1 MSQRQNRLRFIC
13 WHSGPRGRQ
22 YGIPTV
28 LERAGMLERFY
39 TDFCISATSAR
50 LLRKLVASRWRLRA
64 LDDVLNRALPPALP
78 RQRVNVFPP
87 NRLLRRNAG
96 NPDAYLLDRVA
107 KDRFRGANAIYC
119 INNAALELARKAKL
133 EGLVVVVD
141 QVLTP
146 DVGLILLE
154 ERARFEGIE
163 SQDSDELVFGGI
175 ERDKALWAVAD
186 LVLAP
191 APYTRDAIVRLGG
204 DPSKVR
210 VVPYGV
216 DDEWLNAAPSP
227 EPGRILFVGS
237 VGLRKGTHYLA
248 HAARVL
254 KARGVRCEII
264 VVGPYDPN
272 AISRPEFQ
280 GPTYLGRIPRS
291 RVREE
296 FLRADVF
303 VHPSLAEGCAV
314 ATLEALA
321 CGLPMVVTPNAGSVV
336 RDSTDGFVV
345 PASDAATLAE
355 KLEVIVSDRG
365 LRTRMSSSAKER
377 ARDHTWDAYER
388 RLIEVLEE
396 LPVPVLGE
404 PSASAQLRNS

>member
-13 WHSGPRGRQ
+13 WHIGPRGRQ
-22 YGIPTV
+22 YGIPMV

-39 TDFCISATSAR
+39 TDFCISANSAR
-50 LLRKLVASRWRLRA
+50 LLRRLVASRWRLRVF
-64 LDDVLNRALPPALP
+64 DDVLNRALPPALP
-78 RQRVNVFPP
+78 RHRVNTFPP
-87 NRLLRRNAG
+87 NRLWRHKARKPG
-96 NPDAYLLDRVA
+96 AYLLDRVA

-119 INNAALELARKAKL
+119 INNAELELARKAKL
-133 EGLVVVVD
+133 DGLVVVVD

-146 DVGLILLE
+146 DVGLILRE
-154 ERARFEGIE
+154 ERARFAGIE
-163 SQDSDELVFGGI
+163 PQDSDELVFGGI

-191 APYTRDAIVRLGG
+191 APYTRDAIVQLGG

-210 VVPYGV
+210 IVPYGV
-216 DDEWLNAAPSP
+216 DDEWLTAEPRP

-248 HAARVL
+248 KAARL
-254 KARGVRCEII
+254 LNERGVRCEVI
-264 VVGPYDPN
+264 VVGPYDPK
-272 AISRPEFQ
+272 AISRPELQ
-280 GPTYLGRIPRS
+280 GPVYLGRIPRS

-296 FLRADVF
+296 FIRADLF

-336 RDSTDGFVV
+336 RDGTDGFVV
-345 PASDAATLAE
+345 PARDAAALAE
-355 KLEVIVSDRG
+355 KLEAIVSDRG
-365 LRTRMSSSAKER
+365 LRGRMSTAAKER

-388 RLIEVLEE
+388 RLIEVLGE
-396 LPVPVLGE
+396 LPVPELCT
-404 PSASAQLRNS
+404 PTASARVRDS